1 MSEPFS
7 LRFTL
12 LDQELVDRDGTRI
25 GRIDDLELAIPA
37 GGGPPEIVGLYV
49 GAQALG
55 RRIGGWTGRAMEAIA
70 ERLREPGGEPGPVC
84 VDAALV
90 SEVQPMVK
98 LDAALAD
105 LPVAGLERWLARH
118 FVARLPGAGDAR

>member
-1 MSEPFS
+1 VSGPFS

-12 LDQELVDRDGTRI
+12 LDQEVVDRDGERI
-25 GRIDDLELAIPA
+25 GRIDDLELEIPA

-55 RRIGGWTGRAMEAIA
+55 RRIGGWTGRAMEVIA
-70 ERLREPGGEPGPVC
+70 DRLREPGGEPGPAC

-98 LDAALAD
+98 LDAAFAD
-105 LPVAGLERWLARH
+105 LPVAGLERWLARN